1 MIDKLTPKVLEYV
14 KNDSIKALVLKG
26 AGGKALC
33 AGGDV
38 AALASGISKNGNAG
52 SVDATTFF
60 RDEYILVQLIATL
73 SKPYVALMHGITM
86 GGGVGVSVHA
96 PFRIATEKTLF
107 AMPETD
113 IGFFPD
119 VGGTY
124 FLSRLDGE
132 IGTYL
137 ALTSARLRGYDVVSA
152 GIATHYIPSDRLPAL
167 EKRLAEAT
175 TESSS
180 KNQFEL
186 VNSVL
191 NEFEVDAP
199 KDYKFS
205 LAGKTRKLI
214 DRAFGKNTIQEVV
227 TELEND
233 GSEFAL
239 ATKDIILARSPTS
252 VAVTLQALRRGKKIG
267 VSEALDKEYRLS
279 ENFMYHHDFV
289 EGVSA
294 KLISKPARKPQKK
307 AKTDESEETTYET
320 VELKECLDNFTASE
334 NVEYKCKSC
343 GESTGAIK
351 KVGFHTFPDVL
362 VINARRFQI
371 INWVPTKLDIPVNVS
386 DEIFSLD
393 KYLSIRPD
401 IEEVVSDDEDEA
413 EGSNQFVPNESA
425 LAGLEAMGFPR
436 SRCEKALYHTGNSP
450 DAEVAMNWLFAHME
464 DPDID
469 EPLVI
474 PAGNNAGKSGSLG
487 PSAEQI
493 AMLQDMGFAAPQARK
508 ALRETSGNYEAAIE
522 WLFNNP
528 TDPGEDEELVDT
540 IVEDALPESQSRGDA
555 SLPANYKLKAIICH
569 KGRSIHAGHYVA
581 FIRKPIGPNGE
592 MEWVLFND
600 EKVVRGGEV
609 TEMKKYAYIYV
620 FERVK

>member
-1 MIDKLTPKVLEYV
+1 MYFFLLSFPTFGPDHANPSHTQSDATVEDDVLFNVNGGVGTIVLNRPSKLNSLNQSMIDKLTPKVLEYV

-294 KLISKPARKPQKK
+294 KLISKPARKPQYIP
-307 AKTDESEETTYET
+307 A
-320 VELKECLDNFTASE
+320 
-334 NVEYKCKSC
+334 
-343 GESTGAIK
+343 
-351 KVGFHTFPDVL
+351 
-362 VINARRFQI
+362 
-371 INWVPTKLDIPVNVS
+371 KLDSVTQRDITVFLATKSNSPS
-386 DEIFSLD
+386 A
-393 KYLSIRPD
+393 D
-401 IEEVVSDDEDEA
+401 IEFINTDDFLNYPYNFGLPTEQEVLSVLSKSTKQQTIDHFKNNIKPGVSRRVSEI
-413 EGSNQFVPNESA
+413 
-425 LAGLEAMGFPR
+425 LA
-436 SRCEKALYHTGNSP
+436 
-450 DAEVAMNWLFAHME
+450 
-464 DPDID
+464 DI
-469 EPLVI
+469 
-474 PAGNNAGKSGSLG
+474 
-487 PSAEQI
+487 
-493 AMLQDMGFAAPQARK
+493 
-508 ALRETSGNYEAAIE
+508 
-522 WLFNNP
+522 
-528 TDPGEDEELVDT
+528 
-540 IVEDALPESQSRGDA
+540 
-555 SLPANYKLKAIICH
+555 
-569 KGRSIHAGHYVA
+569 
-581 FIRKPIGPNGE
+581 
-592 MEWVLFND
+592 
-600 EKVVRGGEV
+600 
-609 TEMKKYAYIYV
+609 
-620 FERVK
+620 